1 MDDDLGV
8 GGRLEDRAAPVE
20 LAPELQ
26 RVRDIAVMRHREAAR
41 GEFGEQRLD
50 VAERRLAGRR
60 VADMA
65 DCRLPGEAAD
75 DVIAVEIPGHMAL
88 PAVAVEA
95 LAVPAGDWKTVGE
108 GKRGAVRVI

>member
-1 MDDDLGV
+1 
-8 GGRLEDRAAPVE
+8 
-20 LAPELQ
+20 
-26 RVRDIAVMRHREAAR
+26 MRHREAAR

-88 PAVAVEA
+88 RAMAVEA
-95 LAVPAGDWKTVGE
+95 LAVPAGDAGGFLATVLRSE
-108 GKRGAVRVI
+108 ERRVGKAWVSTCRYRWSQYH